1 MVLFQAVLM
10 GCLRGASDVWIPSF
24 LQIFAWWGLTVPI
37 GWYLSFHTGFGA
49 KGLMLAFLIGSIAA
63 SILLGFRFY
72 TISRNSSKP
81 SQNL

>member
-1 MVLFQAVLM
+1 
-10 GCLRGASDVWIPSF
+10 
-24 LQIFAWWGLTVPI
+24 I